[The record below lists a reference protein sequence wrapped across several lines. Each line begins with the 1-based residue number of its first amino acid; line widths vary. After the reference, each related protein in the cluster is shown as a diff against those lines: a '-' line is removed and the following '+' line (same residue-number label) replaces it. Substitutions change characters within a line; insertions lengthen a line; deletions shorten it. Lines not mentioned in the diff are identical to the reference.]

1 MLPPP
6 AGSSVGPTA
15 VPSSPLTGLV
25 AASAIVD
32 AVTNGGRWLI
42 DVALARVA
50 SAVAPRGDD
59 PVLRQLDS
67 APPGRAV
74 PAGAPQFDLGAD
86 TEQVL
91 DEWLGR

>member
-1 MLPPP
+1 VVL
-6 AGSSVGPTA
+6 ADA
-15 VPSSPLTGLV
+15 VADPLTGLV
-25 AASAIVD
+25 AANAIVD
-32 AVTNGGRWLI
+32 AVTDGGRWLI

-50 SAVAPRGDD
+50 SAVAPRGGD
-59 PVLRQLDS
+59 PVLRPLVT

-74 PAGAPQFDLGAD
+74 PAGSPQFDLGAD